1 MAAVAAQQQPSLSPA
16 GGGASTVN
24 AENIVIFCKAMLV
37 NRKYMKKCVE
47 LQCLTCKTTK
57 KPNSWLCLLAR
68 YAPDKEPASKSAPEP
83 SPDPS
88 LPKLP
93 VWDPDWVIPSTH
105 RELQQYVWISASNFP
120 DDVWLEKADKVRKLK
135 DGSLKEFEGNL
146 YDLPLELLSGH
157 SMWGDRLCQ
166 SMRGKGKDC
175 QKKLNAVMPSEEWI
189 RERYLQHK
197 DKIWEMKGVR
207 ISEMAAAE
215 AAKEAEKEEEAKKS
229 SEGEEEA
236 EERDKVA
243 ASEAA
248 AQDRSKGRGKR
259 APAGSESEA
268 NSESESESESD
279 AEDDTEI
286 CSRWTLKMMEEEDA
300 DTCDGNTATE
310 TVVDLASLSHLPETE
325 DDRESIKSP
334 SKRGSLPH
342 PLIHMLACLFLL
354 PTC

>member
-1 MAAVAAQQQPSLSPA
+1 MP
-16 GGGASTVN
+16 VN
-24 AENIVIFCKAMLV
+24 E
-37 NRKYMKKCVE
+37 R
-47 LQCLTCKTTK
+47 Q
-57 KPNSWLCLLAR
+57 R
-68 YAPDKEPASKSAPEP
+68 QG
-83 SPDPS
+83 
-88 LPKLP
+88 LPKEVECRP
-93 VWDPDWVIPSTH
+93 
-105 RELQQYVWISASNFP
+105 
-120 DDVWLEKADKVRKLK
+120 
-135 DGSLKEFEGNL
+135 
-146 YDLPLELLSGH
+146 
-157 SMWGDRLCQ
+157 
-166 SMRGKGKDC
+166 
-175 QKKLNAVMPSEEWI
+175 VMPSEEWI

-300 DTCDGNTATE
+300 DTCDGNAATE
-310 TVVDLASLSHLPETE
+310 TVVDLSSLSHLPETE

-342 PLIHMLACLFLL
+342 PLIHMLAYLILL
-354 PTC
+354 STCAGARPVHLYSPTLVEQPQGGDQGGEDMSILNHPHLQPHPQPEFTSEHQAEVTILPNTEPEPPQASPAEVAYPHPLVLAYLNSDAVTQ